1 MPKKCF
7 VPNCTTGYD
16 SNNGKIAIFKAPS
29 NPKKLLQWSK
39 AIPRKDRNLNST
51 SFVCEKHFFPSDI
64 KRECVSADG
73 LTKVWILGTT

>member
-7 VPNCTTGYD
+7 VPNCKTGYD
-16 SNNGKIAIFKAPS
+16 SNHGKIAIFKAPS

-64 KRECVSADG
+64 KREWVSADG
-73 LTKVWILGTT
+73 LTKV